1 MAYAF
6 IPASELK
13 QKDCEIEAVLS
24 YSVSQKLNTMK
35 PEGSV

>member
-13 QKDCEIEAVLS
+13 QDCEIEAVLS